1 MGCLCED
8 EADVELWKS
17 EDIVNLY
24 WALTYQYRALE
35 WKRFHKSIRGKVGTD
50 KSEGKQMRTDR
61 QESVHA
67 KIDLEFY

>member
-1 MGCLCED
+1 MMVGVANFLRVDDVLTIQQCARSRWVAIMGCLCED

-35 WKRFHKSIRGKVGTD
+35 
-50 KSEGKQMRTDR
+50 
-61 QESVHA
+61 
-67 KIDLEFY
+67 